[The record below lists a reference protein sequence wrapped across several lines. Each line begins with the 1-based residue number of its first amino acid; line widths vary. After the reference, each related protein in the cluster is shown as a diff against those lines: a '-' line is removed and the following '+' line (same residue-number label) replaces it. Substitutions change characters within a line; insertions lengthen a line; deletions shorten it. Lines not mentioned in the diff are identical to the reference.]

1 MNKARVDSTDSMN
14 TIKCDHLFRGAGN
27 LNRQEYS
34 TCHETVALVHNAD
47 EVSQAPRTMIKYY
60 MRHHMVDAH
69 LSIVQTCRVCLAG
82 FGLVAFCAAVGAGEA
97 RSRLQCSLTSSAC
110 FLSTI
115 YYSRLYTLRR
125 LPVSLG
131 YSFES
136 NTVAESMRYTNWT
149 IVIALLGVC
158 AFLLRGPFNQPL
170 VGPFSWWQWPY
181 STWKLAGPL
190 MSSAGTIVSLPGWH
204 ASRTA
209 RSYQLQ
215 GSKRKAC
222 MWLLICALFLTI
234 SAGSS
239 LLTASIML
247 QPLQT
252 DPPAR
257 TENEI
262 ILGRS
267 ISALWFVYPMVSFAR
282 TIAIILGAGDWGA
295 EVVGAQRPPHFY
307 NSEVRHAHPRVSNLL
322 NTAIDGM
329 FVFLKNTYLAFVASP
344 ECKNTIAVVRLS
356 AMADGIIAPNAL
368 EDTDAAASRV
378 PLISNHVHTG
388 VRHTSQRSVHNRE
401 NEQDVYSVSN
411 MTVHLP
417 EVTPLCAQGVDS
429 TIAIV
434 DIFSQAISALAC
446 AALTL
451 PST

>member
-1 MNKARVDSTDSMN
+1 MKKANAESADELGN
-14 TIKCDHLFRGAGN
+14 IKYDHLFKAQAN
-27 LNRQEYS
+27 
-34 TCHETVALVHNAD
+34 CHQETVALMHDTA

-60 MRHHMVDAH
+60 MKNHMVDAH
-69 LSIVQTCRVCLAG
+69 LSVVQTCRVCLAG
-82 FGLVAFCAAVGAGEA
+82 FGLVAFCAAVGAGDP
-97 RSRLQCSLTSSAC
+97 RGRLQCALTSSAC

-158 AFLLRGPFNQPL
+158 AFLLRGPFDRPL
-170 VGPFSWWQWPY
+170 VGPFTWWQWPY

-190 MSSAGTIVSLPGWH
+190 ISSAGTIVSLPGWH

-215 GSKRKAC
+215 GARRKAC
-222 MWLLICALFLTI
+222 MWLLICSLFLTI

-282 TIAIILGAGDWGA
+282 TVAIILGAGDWGA
-295 EVVGAQRPPHFY
+295 EVVGAQRSVETYKDRLQHER
-307 NSEVRHAHPRVSNLL
+307 SRMSSLL
-322 NTAIDGM
+322 YTAVDGF

-368 EDTDAAASRV
+368 EDTDMTANRV
-378 PLISNHVHTG
+378 PLISNRVQAKCG
-388 VRHTSQRSVHNRE
+388 DLRLKNAKEMQE
-401 NEQDVYSVSN
+401 DIYSVSN